1 MILLANILLA
11 IAGVLDAILSLF
23 FFLIIARV
31 IISWV
36 NADPS
41 NFLVRIIVSSTDPLL
56 VPISRKIPFNMGGL
70 DFSPIL
76 VMLGIYVLRI
86 VVAQSLQ
93 DYAVQLKLS
102 VMQTLP
108 PGL

>member
-11 IAGVLDAILSLF
+11 IAGVLDAILGLF

-31 IISWV
+31 VISWV

-56 VPISRKIPFNMGGL
+56 VPVSRRLRFTLGGL
-70 DFSPIL
+70 DFSPIV
-76 VMLGIYVLRI
+76 VMLGIYVVRI

-93 DYAVQLKLS
+93 DYALQLKAA
-102 VMQTLP
+102 VMYNLP
-108 PGL
+108 SRF